1 MTAAVDR
8 SGSPGHPAPHAGLVP
23 LAALWF
29 GLFGA
34 PAGWAAQLITNYALN
49 AHFCYPGDTPRA
61 SPQFGGVRLVG
72 LLVSAVVLVVS
83 VAALVVAIR
92 SWRTT
97 RREAGRDRSPDHH
110 ETAEIGEGRTRFM
123 AMAGILVS
131 GIFLFGV
138 LMNGLPLIAMPVCAY

>member
-8 SGSPGHPAPHAGLVP
+8 TESPGHPAPHAGVVP

-34 PAGWAAQLITNYALN
+34 PAAWAAQLITNYALN
-49 AHFCYPGDTPRA
+49 AHFCYPSDTPQA
-61 SPQFGGVRLVG
+61 SPAFGGVRAVG
-72 LLVSAVVLVVS
+72 LVVSAVLLVIAI
-83 VAALVVAIR
+83 AALFVAIR
-92 SWRTT
+92 SWRKT
-97 RREAGRDRSPDHH
+97 RLEAGQNRSPDHH

-123 AMAGILVS
+123 AMSGILVS

-138 LMNGLPLIAMPVCAY
+138 LMNGLPLIAMPVCAH